1 MSTDIE
7 IMKLIRNE
15 ERFRKFLEEF
25 LENYDEFVK
34 YINFQLL
41 KKEIDKKFE
50 EGEINEKK

>member
-50 EGEINEKK
+50 EGEVNEKK